1 MTETYFHRNNHFVSR
16 GYLKRWALPDDR
28 VWTYRI
34 LVSHAQVPL
43 WKKSSIRG
51 LAYHTHLY
59 TGITADGETDE
70 IEKWLDR
77 EFETPAEEAIERV
90 TSGARLTAEDWK
102 RLVRFLAAQDVRT
115 PACLVERLK
124 HWEAT
129 LPGLIEDTLQ
139 KSVRTLELARKSGQ
153 ALPPPKISYA
163 DHMPFRVTTETKP
176 GQKTGK
182 LKGETLAGR
191 GLWLF
196 SIRHLLTQTVNVL
209 IQHKWTILAPPDDI
223 NWFTSDDPVVRLNF
237 NGPNKYDF
245 GGGWGSPGTDIFLPL
260 SPRHLLYTQ
269 VGKRPPSRGDTMAR
283 PQAEMVR
290 RLVAE
295 HAHRMIFAEKPDSAV
310 PEFRPRTVDAHLFA
324 NENEQWRKWHEDQ
337 TIAEQELMGWLEPE
351 ASSISDAEKGDVG

>member
-1 MTETYFHRNNHFVSR
+1 MTEEHFHRNNHFVSR
-16 GYLKRWALPDDR
+16 GHLKRWALADDR
-28 VWTYRI
+28 VWMYRI

-43 WKKSSIRG
+43 WKKRSIRG

-59 TGITADGETDE
+59 TRITVGGETDE
-70 IEKWLDR
+70 IERWLDR
-77 EFETPAEEAIERV
+77 EFETPAEEAIERA
-90 TSGARLTAEDWK
+90 TSGARLTANDWK

-115 PACLVERLK
+115 PARLVERLK
-124 HWEAT
+124 HWEST

-139 KSVRTLELARKSGQ
+139 KSVHTLELARETGQ
-153 ALPPPKISYA
+153 ALPPSKTSFA
-163 DHMPFRVTTETKP
+163 DYMPFRVTTEIKP
-176 GQKTGK
+176 GEKTGR
-182 LKGETLAGR
+182 LKGKTLAGR

-209 IQHKWTILAPPDDI
+209 LQHRWTILAPPDNM

-237 NGPNKYDF
+237 NGPDKYDF

-290 RLVAE
+290 RLIAE
-295 HAHRMIFAEKPDSAV
+295 HAHRMIFAAEPDPSV
-310 PEFRPRTVDAHLFA
+310 PEFRPRTVDAHLLA
-324 NENEQWRKWHEDQ
+324 NENEQWRRWHGEQ
-337 TIAEQELMGWLEPE
+337 TTAEQKLMEWGEPKP
-351 ASSISDAEKGDVG
+351 SSINEAKEGDVE